1 MRSVTSSEIRTE
13 NVGLVGLGDMIRPGG
28 SGAGRTGA
36 RGAGRRFRSRAR
48 GAGQRSAPPCAPA
61 NAATLS
67 FIIN

>member
-36 RGAGRRFRSRAR
+36 RGAEISVPGAGR
-48 GAGQRSAPPCAPA
+48 GAEVCAPVRPCQRGHH
-61 NAATLS
+61 
-67 FIIN
+67 FIHYQLI